1 MFNLGKKQEKDPQKA
16 LDNAR
21 KTMNSGITGGLTKA
35 FMGKD
40 FMNDMNAAMDQG
52 QAAMDG
58 LKQQQWLAQSGL
70 DATADVL
77 SIADTGSLINMNPV
91 VMLTLKVQPS
101 IGGVAFETAG
111 QSMVSKIAIPRVG
124 DKIKIKYNPA
134 NPAQFVVM

>member
-1 MFNLGKKQEKDPQKA
+1 MFNFGRKIEKDPQKA

-21 KTMNSGITGGLTKA
+21 GTLNNGLMGGLTKA

-40 FMNDMNAAMDQG
+40 FVNDMNSAMDQG

-58 LKQQQWLAQSGL
+58 VAQGQWLAQAGL

-77 SIADTGSLINMNPV
+77 AIADTGKLVNFNPV
-91 VMLTLKVQPS
+91 VMLSLNVQPAM
-101 IGGVAFETAG
+101 GAGFQTAG
-111 QSMVSKIAIPRVG
+111 ETMVSKIAIPRIG

-134 NPAQFVVM
+134 APTQFVVV